1 MGGCC
6 GGSRNAHGGLL
17 RGASQCASRSCDLF
31 VSSLHAD
38 EVNGAL
44 ASRHPKRVRVLAFAA
59 MRHISDVLADVLRG
73 LAPALAPETTPEAP
87 PHNVRPAPA
96 SSPRPD
102 TRVSPSLCRILP

>member
-1 MGGCC
+1 MLSYALCRSVEANSSNPVH
-6 GGSRNAHGGLL
+6 GSGP
-17 RGASQCASRSCDLF
+17 S
-31 VSSLHAD
+31 
-38 EVNGAL
+38 AL
-44 ASRHPKRVRVLAFAA
+44 TGIRHPKRVRVLAFAA